1 MAEMA
6 LEIQIERLRVNEITK
21 ARDAALHRLSD
32 AYVSVRQKTQVIEQ
46 LQQEREAKGLAPFP
60 IHPSPLEERTEI
72 DCLKAHIV
80 NLESTVEDL
89 RFTVRRL
96 QRQSSIGG
104 QPLDPPPR
112 YQENALKVSLCD
124 CFRISKTLILMY
136 GSTNCMV
143 WLQPSL
149 QEHERLSLDNFED
162 SRECPCGRT
171 NTIWCQRAREIIDQ

>member
-21 ARDAALHRLSD
+21 ARDAALQRLSD

-46 LQQEREAKGLAPFP
+46 LQQEREAKGMAPFP

-80 NLESTVEDL
+80 DLESTIEDL

-96 QRQSSIGG
+96 QRQLSIGG

-124 CFRISKTLILMY
+124 CFRISKTLNVYSRPQQILLSKRMSLFLLPQSY
-136 GSTNCMV
+136 
-143 WLQPSL
+143 PS
-149 QEHERLSLDNFED
+149 RLM
-162 SRECPCGRT
+162 
-171 NTIWCQRAREIIDQ
+171 TIIP